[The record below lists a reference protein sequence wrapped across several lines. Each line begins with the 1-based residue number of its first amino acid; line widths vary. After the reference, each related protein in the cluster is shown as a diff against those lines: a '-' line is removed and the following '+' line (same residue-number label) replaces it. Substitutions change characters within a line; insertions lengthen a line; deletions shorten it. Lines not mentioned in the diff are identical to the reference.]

1 MRLVDL
7 TTRLYR
13 LPLSHPM
20 SDATHGQMTHFEL
33 VTVTLRDNEGRAGL
47 GYSYTIGE
55 GGAPCARCLSTPSD
69 RC

>member
-1 MRLVDL
+1 MRLVNL
-7 TTRLYR
+7 ATRLYR

-33 VTVTLRDNEGRAGL
+33 VTVTLRDDEGRAGL

-55 GGAPCARCLSTPSD
+55 GGAALRALLERAISPC
-69 RC
+69 